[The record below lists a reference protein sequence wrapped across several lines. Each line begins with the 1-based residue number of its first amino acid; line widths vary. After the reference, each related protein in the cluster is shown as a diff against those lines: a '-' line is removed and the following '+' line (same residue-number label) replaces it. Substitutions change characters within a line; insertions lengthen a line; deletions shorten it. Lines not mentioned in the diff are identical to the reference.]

1 MIKAACIFDRWVFQ
15 DKRAAKEAYYA
26 LFPNVSP
33 TLRQDPADAQ
43 VMSHKLMVRAG
54 YIRKVAA
61 GIYNYLL
68 MGWRVLRKVE
78 NIIQEEMNRAE
89 EHKEMLMPAVRPS
102 DLWESS
108 GRWQQYGAELLR
120 LKDRKRAD
128 FCIGPTHERGDYRI
142 GSR

>member
-1 MIKAACIFDRWVFQ
+1 MRYSQ
-15 DKRAAKEAYYA
+15 M
-26 LFPNVSP
+26 LTS

-61 GIYNYLL
+61 GIYNYLP

-78 NIIQEEMNRAE
+78 NIIREEMNRAGAQ
-89 EHKEMLMPAVRPS
+89 EMLMPAVQPS

-108 GRWQQYGAELLR
+108 GRWQQYGAEFAAPQR
-120 LKDRKRAD
+120 QKR
-128 FCIGPTHERGDYRI
+128 G
-142 GSR
+142 